1 MKILFVNH
9 GTAGDYGGGD
19 GVQMRETA
27 KRLAQRGH
35 QVVAVNSDTPD
46 PRGFDLVHI
55 FNCRLPQS
63 LKQQI
68 AACQAAD
75 TPVVVSPIWVSIPEM
90 FWGSRCSFSAIDSL
104 IKDPGAVSSARM
116 ELLKRRDLV
125 GTLPNGTISANGSGT
140 VDLTWIREVAE
151 LLRQVDGLLP
161 NSWLELKAVQ
171 HDLHWCGDNFEV
183 AHYGVDP
190 SVFLDAEPGP
200 FRQHT
205 GIQGPFVVQAGRIE
219 PAKNQLMLCLA
230 LQQSSLPV
238 VLIGSSSQWPAYAE
252 SCRTL
257 LGDRLTIVDHIP
269 QALLASAFAASAVH
283 VLPSWME
290 TCGLVT
296 LEAALT
302 GAPVVGSNFGH
313 ELEYLKGDCWW
324 CDPADPASIRQAVE
338 AAWQAGRTDE
348 RPIRLKRRIL
358 EEFNWER
365 TADATERL
373 FQRVLRQRNR
383 IIPSH

>member
-9 GTAGDYGGGD
+9 GTAGEYGGGD

-46 PRGFDLVHI
+46 PAGFDLVHI
-55 FNCRLPQS
+55 FNSRVPNS
-63 LKQQI
+63 FRQQI
-68 AACQAAD
+68 GACRAVDA
-75 TPVVVSPIWVSIPEM
+75 PIVVSPIWVNIPEAI
-90 FWGSRCSFSAIDSL
+90 WGSRGSFA
-104 IKDPGAVSSARM
+104 AVDR
-116 ELLKRRDLV
+116 LLKEPGESGAATMAQLKARDLSV
-125 GTLPNGTISANGSGT
+125 SLPTGTITANGGGDT
-140 VDLTWIREVAE
+140 DLSWIKEVAG
-151 LLRQVDGLLP
+151 LMQQVDGLLP

-171 HDLHWCGDNFEV
+171 HDLHWCGNNFEI

-190 SVFLDAEPGP
+190 SVFLDADPAP
-200 FRQHT
+200 FRNHT

-230 LQQSSLPV
+230 LQQSELPL
-238 VLIGSSSQWPAYAE
+238 VLIGGSSKWPAYAE
-252 SCRTL
+252 RCKQI
-257 LGDRLTIVDHIP
+257 LGDRLTIIDHIP
-269 QALLASAFAASAVH
+269 QPLLASAFAASAVH

-302 GAPVVGSNFGH
+302 GAPVVGSTFGH
-313 ELEYLKGDCWW
+313 ELEYLQGDCWW
-324 CDPADPASIRQAVE
+324 CDPADPASIRRAVE
-338 AAWQAGRTDE
+338 AAWQARRTDA
-348 RPIRLKRRIL
+348 RAIRLKRRIL
-358 EEFNWER
+358 EQFNWER

-373 FQRVLRQRNR
+373 YDRVLTQRKR
-383 IIPSH
+383 LTPSN

>member
-9 GTAGDYGGGD
+9 GTAGEYGGGD

-35 QVVAVNSDTPD
+35 QVVAINSDSPD

-55 FNCRLPQS
+55 FNSRVPHS
-63 LKQQI
+63 FKQQI

-75 TPVVVSPIWVSIPEM
+75 TPVVVSPIWVSIPEAI
-90 FWGSRCSFSAIDSL
+90 WGSRGSFAAIDAL
-104 IKDPGAVSSARM
+104 LKEPGPASAERL
-116 ELLKRRDLV
+116 EQLKRRTLAV
-125 GTLPNGTISANGSGT
+125 TLPNGTIGANGSGT
-140 VDLTWIREVAE
+140 IDLNWINEVAT
-151 LLRQVDGLLP
+151 LLGQVDGLLP

-200 FRQHT
+200 FREHT

-230 LQQSSLPV
+230 LQQSSLPL
-238 VLIGSSSQWPAYAE
+238 VLIGGSSKWPSYAE
-252 SCRTL
+252 SCRKL
-257 LGDRLTIVDHIP
+257 LGDRLTIIDHMP
-269 QALLASAFAASAVH
+269 QPLLASAFAASAVH

-302 GAPVVGSNFGH
+302 GAPVVGSSFGH

-373 FQRVLRQRNR
+373 YRRVLRQRNR
-383 IIPSH
+383 FTPSS

>member
-35 QVVAVNSDTPD
+35 HVEAVNSDTLD

-68 AACQAAD
+68 AACQAVD
-75 TPVVVSPIWVSIPEM
+75 TPVVVSPIWVSIPKAV
-90 FWGSRCSFSAIDSL
+90 WGSRGSMATIEELINNPGPTSA
-104 IKDPGAVSSARM
+104 ARM
-116 ELLKRRDLV
+116 EQLKWRDLEV
-125 GTLPNGTISANGSGT
+125 TLPNGTISANGSGT
-140 VDLTWIREVAE
+140 VNLTWIGEVAE

-171 HDLHWCGDNFEV
+171 HDLQWCGDNFEV

-190 SVFLDAEPGP
+190 SVFLDADPGP

-205 GIQGPFVVQAGRIE
+205 GIQGPFLVQAGRIE
-219 PAKNQLMLCLA
+219 PSKNQLMLCLA

-238 VLIGSSSQWPAYAE
+238 VLIGGSSQWPAYAE
-252 SCRTL
+252 HCRTL

-283 VLPSWME
+283 VLPSWVE

>member
-1 MKILFVNH
+1 MKILLVNH
-9 GTAGDYGGGD
+9 GKAGEYGGGD
-19 GVQMRETA
+19 GVQVRETA
-27 KRLAQRGH
+27 KRLLQRGH
-35 QVVAVNSDTPD
+35 EVVSVNSDTPD

-55 FNCRLPQS
+55 FNIRLLNS
-63 LKQQI
+63 IKQQI
-68 AACQAAD
+68 TACQAAD
-75 TPVVVSPIWVSIPEM
+75 TPVVVSPIWVSLREVL
-90 FWGSRCSFSAIDSL
+90 WGSSCSHAVIEAL
-104 IKDPGAVSSARM
+104 IKEPGPASNDRL
-116 ELLKRRDLV
+116 EKLKQRKQLV
-125 GTLPNGTISANGSGT
+125 TLTGGTIGANGSGT
-140 VDLTWIREVAE
+140 MNLDWIDEVGK

-190 SVFLDAEPGP
+190 KVFLDADPGP
-200 FRQHT
+200 FHEHF

-230 LQQSSLPV
+230 LQESSLPV
-238 VLIGSSSQWPAYAE
+238 VLIGSSKKRPAYAE
-252 SCRTL
+252 SCRQV
-257 LGDRLTIVDHIP
+257 LGDRLTIIEHIP
-269 QALLASAFAASAVH
+269 QPLLASAFAASSVH

-302 GAPVVGSNFGH
+302 GVPVVGSTFGH
-313 ELEYLKGDCWW
+313 ELEFLKGDCWW
-324 CDPADPASIRQAVE
+324 CDPADPTSIRQAVE

-358 EEFNWER
+358 EEFNWES
-365 TADATERL
+365 TTDATERL
-373 FQRVLRQRNR
+373 YRRVLHQRNR
-383 IIPSH
+383 S